1 MRTFIYLALALQF
14 IFYPFSGAAGSSIVT
29 AAHPPAVADELVGLL
44 PPSDLVASLDV
55 KRMFSEII
63 PKSGEISAGGVDRLV
78 KGLTEFKNRTGIDP
92 AKVQGAVLGAKLD
105 SLEAPAVI
113 VLQGVDVDAK
123 QVEAAAAAYKAE
135 FKTSE
140 YKGKTLYSLMLKT
153 AAPSI
158 GPVSLKIDA
167 LTLVSLGN
175 QRIALGDLALVKTM
189 IDAQTGGPKAG
200 ISPEIGKAL
209 SETRATALI
218 RFAANL
224 PASVRSQLADQGDLF
239 NSIAGIKMMLGT
251 IDAAADLSLALDMNM
266 RTASQPAAGE
276 LENSLKGLLVLVKG
290 IFGTGGGDG
299 KNDWI
304 GQLLDRV
311 TVTSKA
317 SDVSLGLAVPR
328 SVLDQLSKKPATAEK
343 K

>member
-14 IFYPFSGAAGSSIVT
+14 IFHSFSGPAGPTVVL
-29 AAHPPAVADELVGLL
+29 AHSPVAVDELAGLL

-55 KRMFSEII
+55 QRMFNEII
-63 PKSGEISAGGVDRLV
+63 PKSGEITAGGVDRLT

-92 AKVQGAVLGAKLD
+92 AKVQGAVLGARLD

-140 YKGKTLYSLMLKT
+140 YKGRTLYGLILKT
-153 AAPSI
+153 GAPSI

-175 QRIALGDLALVKTM
+175 QRIALGDLSLVKTV
-189 IDAQTGGPKAG
+189 IDNQAGGPKTG

-209 SETRATALI
+209 SETRSTALI

-224 PASVRSQLADQGDLF
+224 PASVRSQLSDQGDLF

-251 IDAAADLSLALDMNM
+251 IDAAPDLSLSLDMNM
-266 RTASQPAAGE
+266 RTASQASASE

-311 TVTSKA
+311 AITSKA
-317 SDVSLGLAVPR
+317 SDVLLGLAVPR
-328 SVLDQLSKKPATAEK
+328 SVLDQLSKKPVTAEK